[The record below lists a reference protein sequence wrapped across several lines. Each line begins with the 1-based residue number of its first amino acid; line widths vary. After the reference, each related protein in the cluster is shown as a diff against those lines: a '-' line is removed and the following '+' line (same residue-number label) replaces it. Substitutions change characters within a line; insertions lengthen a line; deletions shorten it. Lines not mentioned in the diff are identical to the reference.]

1 MKKLIPIIFLL
12 TFSCKKSSPIA
23 ALKITDMPLK
33 TGDSWSYKV
42 TNYPATQ
49 TDTAVYVIGSPTGV
63 VTSVYGTHTFINGIA
78 VDSGTVSVT
87 ANTRS
92 YSGDNG
98 LQFFAGSGLFDGW
111 NLTFPISTQSS
122 WSVSGGT
129 VKVVAAYP
137 NLTIAGSS
145 YKNVY
150 ILLRAAIT
158 PGGTENDTMYIAP
171 GVDIIQWNGFPLIA
185 YHLQ

>member
-1 MKKLIPIIFLL
+1 MKRLIPILFLL
-12 TFSCKKSSPIA
+12 VFACKKSDTIPAIQ
-23 ALKITDMPLK
+23 ITDIPLK

-49 TDTAVYVIGSPTGV
+49 TDTAVYIIGSQTGAV
-63 VTSVYGTHTFINGIA
+63 SSVYATHTFINGAA
-78 VDSGTVSVT
+78 VDSGIVSVS

-137 NLTIAGSS
+137 NLTIGGNG
-145 YKNVY
+145 YNNVY

-158 PGGTENDTMYIAP
+158 PGGTENDTIYIAP
-171 GVDIIQWNGFPLIA
+171 GVGIIQWNGFPLVS